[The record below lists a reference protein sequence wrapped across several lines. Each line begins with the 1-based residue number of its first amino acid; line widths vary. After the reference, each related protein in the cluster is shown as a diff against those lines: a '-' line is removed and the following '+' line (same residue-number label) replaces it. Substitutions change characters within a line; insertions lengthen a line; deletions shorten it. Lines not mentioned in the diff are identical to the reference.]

1 MSPKKPK
8 AASLPRIEANTGRA
22 AAILG
27 VSVEVVIRLCKAGVL
42 KARLMP
48 RGFWMIDEESLLDYA
63 SRRRAILISH
73 IRSRTEH

>member
-1 MSPKKPK
+1 
-8 AASLPRIEANTGRA
+8 
-22 AAILG
+22 
-27 VSVEVVIRLCKAGVL
+27 VEVVIRLCKAGVL